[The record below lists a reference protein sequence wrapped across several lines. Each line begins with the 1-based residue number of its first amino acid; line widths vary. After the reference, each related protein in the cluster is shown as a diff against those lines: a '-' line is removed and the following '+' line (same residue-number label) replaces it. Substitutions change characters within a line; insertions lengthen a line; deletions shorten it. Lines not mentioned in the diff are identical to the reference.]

1 MHIEHITLAD
11 MVHIIWANR
20 IGLMFIAIDAFG
32 LCAVAAAADIGS
44 LSWSL
49 THTHIEHRCVCVY

>member
-32 LCAVAAAADIGS
+32 LCDVAAAAADIGS
-44 LSWSL
+44 LS
-49 THTHIEHRCVCVY
+49 